1 MTTAARVEPHPHVSA
16 EVYEASC
23 AYCREVAQ
31 REAKNF
37 YHGMKLVPEPQRTAM
52 FTLYTWMRRADD
64 LADTDD
70 AIEQK
75 TRALEQFAS
84 DTALATDPIADAMS
98 PIPEGKMWP
107 AFREMDMRYEMKFA
121 WYEAMIAGQLLDQ
134 HQTRYATFDDLYG
147 YCYKV
152 ASVVGLCCVQ
162 IWGYDGDEETRQ
174 LAEWRGIA
182 FQLTNILRDI
192 LEDAERDRVYLPAE
206 DFDVYEISPTMFT
219 LGKPAEVL
227 PGIQKTIDRAVAY
240 YEKSAPLDRLVHAPG
255 RPCLFA
261 MTNIYRG
268 ILTKIQHNPG
278 VVLSGQRVGLSKLR
292 KVWIALRA
300 SMMRGRR

>member
-1 MTTAARVEPHPHVSA
+1 MSAAVGISA
-16 EVYEASC
+16 ADPSSPPVDLDASRRF
-23 AYCREVAQ
+23 CRDVAE
-31 REAKNF
+31 REARNF
-37 YHGMKLVPEPQRTAM
+37 YHGMKLVPEPQRSAM
-52 FTLYTWMRRADD
+52 FALYTWMREADD
-64 LADTDD
+64 LADAEAPIETKRERLDRFREQTFAIYED
-70 AIEQK
+70 A
-75 TRALEQFAS
+75 AAVPN
-84 DTALATDPIADAMS
+84 AP
-98 PIPEGKMWP
+98 MWP
-107 AFREMDMRYEMKFA
+107 AVADLVTRYNLDRQ
-121 WYEAMIAGQLLDQ
+121 WLDDMIAGQLLDQ
-134 HQTRYATFDDLYG
+134 RQTRYPTFDDLYG

-162 IWGYDGDEETRQ
+162 IWGYDGDEETRK

-206 DFDVYEISPTMFT
+206 DFDVFEISPTMFT
-219 LGKPAEVL
+219 LGKPADVL
-227 PGIQKTIDRAVAY
+227 PGIQKTIDRAVEY

-268 ILTKIQHNPG
+268 ILTKIQRDPA

-292 KVWIALRA
+292 KGWIALRA
-300 SMMRGRR
+300 SMMRGRG